1 MAPRTRKP
9 GKPKI
14 AFVLDEKK
22 FRQLD
27 ALIKDLT
34 DSDNL
39 EYRVSLS
46 DGSSITCESADEVLG
61 VQNSRERR
69 ITSIWMD
76 TPYRSEPRI
85 EVKLN
90 TEWYSD
96 PVEYEVAGSEKDVF
110 HSYDRL
116 REYYSG
122 VRQWYSFI
130 AKPGLRMWFAFQAFL
145 GLILVF
151 SGYWLERLLGIELSA
166 NLGAL
171 ILFSVGG
178 FWTISLVVYLC
189 FYALRK
195 WLLPTGIFAI
205 GDSIDRYNG
214 IVIARK
220 VIGGSIIL
228 ALLVSLLASAIS
240 AQFS

>member
-1 MAPRTRKP
+1 M
-9 GKPKI
+9 
-14 AFVLDEKK
+14 EE
-22 FRQLD
+22 
-27 ALIKDLT
+27 LT
-34 DSDNL
+34 SSESL
-39 EYRVSLS
+39 EYTVRLS
-46 DGSSITCESADEVLG
+46 DGSSITCDSADEVLG

-116 REYYSG
+116 REYFSG

-145 GLILVF
+145 VLIFGF
-151 SGYWLERLLGIELSA
+151 STYWLERLLGIELSA
-166 NLGAL
+166 NLGAS
-171 ILFSVGG
+171 ILLSLGG
-178 FWTISLVVYLC
+178 FWTISLVVVLC
-189 FYALRK
+189 FFALRK

-205 GDSIDRYNG
+205 GDGVDRYSG
-214 IVIARK
+214 IVTARK
-220 VIGGSIIL
+220 VIGGGIIL

>member
-1 MAPRTRKP
+1 M
-9 GKPKI
+9 
-14 AFVLDEKK
+14 LDEKR

-27 ALIKDLT
+27 ALATELT
-34 DSDNL
+34 GSENL
-39 EYRVSLS
+39 NYTVRLS
-46 DGSSITCESADEVLG
+46 DGSSITCDSADEVLG
-61 VQNSRERR
+61 VQNSRERQ
-69 ITSIWMD
+69 ITSVWMD

-90 TEWYSD
+90 TAWYSD

-110 HSYDRL
+110 HSSARL
-116 REYYSG
+116 REYFLG

-130 AKPGLRMWFAFQAFL
+130 AKPGLRMWFAFQAF
-145 GLILVF
+145 ILLTF
-151 SGYWLERLLGIELSA
+151 YFTLTWLERLLGIEPSA

-171 ILFSVGG
+171 ILLSFGG
-178 FWTISLVVYLC
+178 VTTISGVAWLS

-195 WLLPTGIFAI
+195 WLFPTGIFAI
-205 GDSIDRYNG
+205 GDGVNRYNG
-214 IVIARK
+214 IVTARK

-228 ALLVSLLASAIS
+228 ALLVSLLASAIF